1 MRSAGRHSV
10 TSHALRPASEHA
22 FFARCFA
29 AAVQPSPRNMLLQR
43 LRYTTDSPMSSLAEE
58 GGGGPRDVRQLQA
71 NPLYAVNNDGT

>member
-1 MRSAGRHSV
+1 
-10 TSHALRPASEHA
+10 
-22 FFARCFA
+22 
-29 AAVQPSPRNMLLQR
+29 MLLQR